1 MSASGFASGSEKTDA
16 SGFLAEILNEDI
28 RFILNSDGNTD
39 LGMQLNQPYINVD
52 EEYAQ
57 HQEEQFNR
65 VSICFIHSH
74 TGINKYVC
82 AAHISFNNTTN
93 NFTRSKNNV
102 FDIVND
108 NNNSGSSILE

>member
-1 MSASGFASGSEKTDA
+1 MSASGFASGSKKPNA
-16 SGFLAEILNEDI
+16 SGFLEEILNKDI
-28 RFILNSDGNTD
+28 RFILNADGNAD
-39 LGMQLNQPYINVD
+39 LGMLLNQPYISVD

-57 HQEEQFNR
+57 HQEEQCNR

-82 AAHISFNNTTN
+82 AAHISFNITTN
-93 NFTRSKNNV
+93 NLTRSKNNV

-108 NNNSGSSILE
+108 NNNSGSSIVK